1 MCIFNLFEQ
10 VIRNIVLFKN
20 QAAPHLK
27 LRQVPKLGVFLQVIV
42 NMKPYQGVLLQSN
55 VYMAQNLYVFLQR
68 TVNVRSNVIIG
79 RFDNTCYT
87 EKENSGC
94 A

>member
-42 NMKPYQGVLLQSN
+42 NNYEAITGRVITMECLYGV
-55 VYMAQNLYVFLQR
+55 F
-68 TVNVRSNVIIG
+68 
-79 RFDNTCYT
+79 T
-87 EKENSGC
+87 EDCEYEVEC
-94 A
+94 HHWQV